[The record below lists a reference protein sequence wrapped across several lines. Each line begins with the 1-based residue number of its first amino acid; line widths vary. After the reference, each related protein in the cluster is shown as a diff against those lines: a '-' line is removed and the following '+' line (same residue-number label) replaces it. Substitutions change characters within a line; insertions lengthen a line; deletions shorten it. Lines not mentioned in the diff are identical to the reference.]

1 MGKITSKDL
10 IAMKTDIEKRKNER
24 LHVTIGDLGDWEFM
38 VPSAADMLDAQAY
51 ETHHGKTAD
60 SVGDVYLVY
69 SMCVA
74 PDLHDQEL
82 QEAYGTK
89 GPGIVNALLR
99 PGEVQE
105 LTEALME
112 KAGYVDKSVVEIEK
126 AEEVKN

>member
-1 MGKITSKDL
+1 FGLAGIAAAGMGGAAAVGAKGFKRL
-10 IAMKTDIEKRKNER
+10 ADIE
-24 LHVTIGDLGDWEFM
+24 
-38 VPSAADMLDAQAY
+38 DAQAY